1 MSDAPRPSPDSLD
14 RRGFLAGAASLA
26 AIGGLAGP
34 ARGRQ
39 RVEPPRKLAKN
50 LIFAVAD
57 GCGPGAVHLGELFV
71 NMRDGR
77 SLNWTKLWK
86 RRDATTSLINTCSA
100 NGHVTDSAASAS
112 AWAIGELV
120 NNRAISWTP
129 DNRTP
134 RPLFLRAKDAGKS
147 IGMCATTYIWDA
159 TPVAWV
165 ANAPGRKR
173 WRALAEQLVESGANV
188 ALGGG
193 ARAFPEDVL
202 TLDQSMRVVRSR
214 DDMLATSPKDKRVL
228 GLFTPETFP
237 YQTEYASSIPTL
249 REMSTLA
256 LNRLRDASP
265 DGFCLVVEGAKVD
278 HAAHANDA
286 GALVDELAHF
296 DKTIGALIDFAD
308 EDGETLLVVT
318 TDHANANPA
327 ITYYDER
334 GVRSFEKLLKH
345 RHSFNWITTR
355 LREAPEDMRQPEAIF
370 DLLSRAS
377 GLKLTNRD
385 LEMIRRYTREQPID
399 AFTENDRLVS
409 LMGAI
414 LASHT
419 GVAFLSP
426 NHTSDPV
433 TSTALGPG
441 SELFDTYMRIDE
453 IHHRL
458 VASMGLPPLT

>member
-1 MSDAPRPSPDSLD
+1 MPDPSRPTSQSLD

-26 AIGGLAGP
+26 AIGGLPSP
-34 ARGRQ
+34 ASARTRI
-39 RVEPPRKLAKN
+39 EPPGKLAKN

-57 GCGPGAVHLGELFV
+57 GCGPGAVQLGELFV

-77 SLNWTKLWK
+77 SLNWIDLWK
-86 RRDATTSLINTCSA
+86 RRDAQTSLIDTCSA

-120 NNRAISWTP
+120 NNKAVSWTP

-134 RPLFLRAKDAGKS
+134 RPLFLRAKDAGKA

-202 TLDQSMRVVRSR
+202 ALDPSMRVVRNR
-214 DDMLATSPKDKRVL
+214 DELLDTSTGDRRLL
-228 GLFTPETFP
+228 GLFAPETFP
-237 YQTEYASSIPTL
+237 YQTEYDESIPML
-249 REMSTLA
+249 REMATLA
-256 LNRLRDASP
+256 LDRLRDASP
-265 DGFCLVVEGAKVD
+265 EGFCLVVEGAKVD

-296 DKTIGALIDFAD
+296 DETIGALIDFAD

-334 GVRSFEKLLKH
+334 GRRSFENLLKH
-345 RHSFNWITTR
+345 RHSFRWILSR
-355 LREAPEDMRQPEAIF
+355 LRETPEDMRKPEAIF
-370 DLLSRAS
+370 ELLSQAS
-377 GLKLTNRD
+377 GLELTGRD
-385 LEMIRRYTREQPID
+385 LEMIRRYTREEPID
-399 AFTENDRLVS
+399 AFTENDRLVC
-409 LMGAI
+409 LMGSI

-433 TSTALGPG
+433 TATALGPG
-441 SELFDTYMRIDE
+441 AELFDTYMRIDE

-458 VASMGLPPLT
+458 VAAMGLPAIA